1 MNIWQHSKAD
11 GCSDG
16 QCLFMAL
23 YATIKWW
30 AAEFW
35 RGRTN
40 LKKIKLK
47 LSSKKTVE
55 LLKMFVK
62 SVSQHASNS
71 CRFRHQHLL
80 RKKQYC
86 MNTCSVVMDPSST
99 WPANEGALM
108 PCIWTHAVKLGFVC
122 PTHSNSLLGV
132 TWIHHRDWCHAV
144 DRSMPLLHTQQFL
157 FTCQLVK

>member
-55 LLKMFVK
+55 PLKMFVK

-80 RKKQYC
+80 RKKTILHEHLFCCYGSLKYL
-86 MNTCSVVMDPSST
+86 TSKWRSVNAKCLQLMQSSWGLFVQHIVTASWVWLGYTIVTDVM
-99 WPANEGALM
+99 
-108 PCIWTHAVKLGFVC
+108 
-122 PTHSNSLLGV
+122 
-132 TWIHHRDWCHAV
+132 
-144 DRSMPLLHTQQFL
+144 Q
-157 FTCQLVK
+157 